1 MRTLSW
7 LLLSLVAL
15 PLFAADNPQ
24 TIDVWPGQAPGET
37 KPIGEEVWKHN
48 DPGKPPFK
56 SVTNVSKP
64 TLTIFKPD
72 KSKDTGVA
80 VIICPGGGY
89 KFLMMDYEGEDCA
102 KWLNTIGVTGIVLK
116 YRVPGREGQPNYA
129 AALQDAQR
137 SIGLVRSMAAEWGI
151 KPDHIGIL
159 GFSAGGHLSAA
170 ASTNYDKRTYEAID
184 DADKVSCR
192 PDFSVLVYPGSTL
205 KKGETTGG
213 DGTFTGKLAPEM
225 KITAET
231 PQAFLV
237 MGNDDKTVSSENCI
251 YYYLALKY
259 AKVPAELHI
268 FSHGAH
274 GFGMRQNGKPVN
286 EWPKRCEEW
295 MREQGILPAN
305 GSGTAAAQ

>member
-1 MRTLSW
+1 MRTLSL
-7 LLLSLVAL
+7 LLLSLIAL
-15 PLFAADNPQ
+15 PLYAADNPQ

-48 DPGKPPFK
+48 DPGKPAFK

-64 TLTIFKPD
+64 TLTIFRPE

-80 VIICPGGGY
+80 VIVCPGGGY
-89 KFLMMDYEGEDCA
+89 KLLMMDYEGEDCA
-102 KWLNTIGVTGIVLK
+102 KWLNSIGVTGIVLK

-137 SIGLVRSMAAEWGI
+137 SIGLVRSKAAEWGI

-170 ASTNYDKRTYEAID
+170 ASTNYDHRTYDAVD

-192 PDFSVLVYPGSTL
+192 PDFSVLVYPGGVV
-205 KKGETTGG
+205 KKGDTTGG
-213 DGTFTGKLAPEM
+213 DGSFSGKLSPEI
-225 KITAET
+225 KVTEKT

-237 MGNDDKTVSSENCI
+237 MAHEDRVNSENCI

-259 AKVPAELHI
+259 AKVPAEMHI
-268 FSHGAH
+268 YAQGAH
-274 GFGMRQNGKPVN
+274 GFGMRPGDKPVN
-286 EWPKRCEEW
+286 EWLKRCEEW
-295 MREQGILPAN
+295 MRGQGILPAAN
-305 GSGTAAAQ
+305 GTAAAG